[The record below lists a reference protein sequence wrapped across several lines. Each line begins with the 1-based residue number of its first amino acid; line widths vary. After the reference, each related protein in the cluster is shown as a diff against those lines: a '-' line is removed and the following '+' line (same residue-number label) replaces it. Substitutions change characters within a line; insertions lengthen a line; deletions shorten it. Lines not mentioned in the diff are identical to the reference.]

1 MLAAACKVAVP
12 MATAE
17 ILLDLFLAEGEA
29 DGGGIGGG
37 LTGTAAATACPLL
50 SLRAASLPLRIRSMC
65 SSSSV
70 CSAVATACHFLP
82 GAGERVVGLDRL
94 GIGRNSVGPD
104 SVPRET
110 DFNVTLCLEG
120 DRPARAGGFETPRST
135 SSCC

>member
-1 MLAAACKVAVP
+1 MLAAACKVTVP

-17 ILLDLFLAEGEA
+17 ILLDFLLTEGEA
-29 DGGGIGGG
+29 DGGGTGGG
-37 LTGTAAATACPLL
+37 LTGTAAAAACSL
-50 SLRAASLPLRIRSMC
+50 SSLQAASLPLRIRAIC

-94 GIGRNSVGPD
+94 GTGRNSVGPD
-104 SVPRET
+104 VVPRDT
-110 DFNVTLCLEG
+110 DFNVALCLEG
-120 DRPARAGGFETPRST
+120 DRPARAGGFETLRSV

>member
-1 MLAAACKVAVP
+1 MLAAACKVTVP

-17 ILLDLFLAEGEA
+17 ILLDFLPTEGEA

-37 LTGTAAATACPLL
+37 LTGTAAAATCSLS
-50 SLRAASLPLRIRSMC
+50 SLRAASFPLRIREMY

-70 CSAVATACHFLP
+70 CPAVATACHFLP

-94 GIGRNSVGPD
+94 GTGKNSVGPD
-104 SVPRET
+104 AAPRET
-110 DFNVTLCLEG
+110 DFNVTLCREG
-120 DRPARAGGFETPRST
+120 DLPLLAGGFETPRNI